1 MPAKVFSAATLGLNC
16 QLIEVEVDMSP
27 GQLHSFQIVG
37 LPDAAVNESKERVSS
52 AIKNSGASP
61 PHHSNRRVIV
71 NLAPA
76 DIKKEGPS
84 YDLPIAV
91 AFLLASEQ
99 LLATEIASKIFVG
112 ELSLEGKLRSISGA
126 LPIALMARDKG
137 FKTLFVPR
145 ANAAEAALVREI
157 EVFGLSSLEELFLHL
172 ENKQVLEPTPPTE
185 ISSFFDGDKTVSD
198 FDLAYIRGQ
207 EHAKRALEIAAA
219 GHHNILMSGP
229 PGAGKTLLARTL
241 PTILPPLAFEEAL
254 EVTKIF
260 SVAGRLNPAEPV
272 IVKRPFRSPH
282 HTASAVA
289 LVGGGNHPKP
299 GEITLAHRGV
309 LFLDEFPEFHR
320 DVLAALRQPLED
332 GVITVS
338 RAAGSL
344 DFPARFMLVA
354 AMNPCPCGHATD
366 PQKQC
371 VCSAGQISK
380 YKRRISGPLLDRIDL
395 HIEVPPIKYDKLATD
410 KVGEES
416 AEVRTRVQ
424 QARQT
429 QNDRFAAENIKT
441 NSEMNLPHLKKYCQL
456 DSAGQQILK
465 TAVDNLHLSAR
476 SYHRVLKIS
485 RTIADLAGADKIEP
499 NFLAEALQY
508 RPREES
514 F

>member
-27 GQLHSFQIVG
+27 GLHSFQIVG
-37 LPDAAVNESKERVSS
+37 LPDAAVNEAKERVSS

-76 DIKKEGPS
+76 DIKKEGPA

-91 AFLLASEQ
+91 AYLLASEQ

-112 ELSLEGKLRSISGA
+112 ELSLEGKLRPVSGA
-126 LPIALMARDKG
+126 LPIALMAAAKG
-137 FKTLFVPR
+137 FKTLFLPR
-145 ANAAEAALVREI
+145 ANAAEAALVAEI
-157 EVFGLSSLEELFLHL
+157 EVFGLDSLAELFLHL
-172 ENKQVLEPTPPTE
+172 ENKEVLARTPMTE
-185 ISSFFDGDKTVSD
+185 ISLFFDKDEPISD
-198 FDLAYIRGQ
+198 FDMAYIKGQ

-241 PTILPPLAFEEAL
+241 PTILPRLSFKEAL

-260 SVAGRLNPAEPV
+260 SVAGRLNSEQP
-272 IVKRPFRSPH
+272 IIISRPFRSPH

-332 GVITVS
+332 GVITIS

-429 QNDRFAAENIKT
+429 QNDRFATENIKT

-485 RTIADLAGADKIEP
+485 RTIADLAGAAKIET
-499 NFLAEALQY
+499 NHLAEALQY